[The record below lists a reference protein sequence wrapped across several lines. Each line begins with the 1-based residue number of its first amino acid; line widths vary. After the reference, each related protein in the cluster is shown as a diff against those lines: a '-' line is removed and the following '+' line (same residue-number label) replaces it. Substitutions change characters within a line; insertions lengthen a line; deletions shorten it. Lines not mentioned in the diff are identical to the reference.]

1 MPYRVVGS
9 ATLVPVSEQPSLPGP
24 HDMRASNGDRERF
37 AKVLHDAMAEG
48 RLTVTELEERLD
60 QVYAARTF
68 GELEP
73 LVRDL
78 PNQQLVAYQ
87 ASLPQPVTATDPA
100 RVGGRGTSSS
110 AVAIMSGSERKG
122 HWTIPPTFNAFA
134 MMGGVE
140 IDLTQ
145 ATFEAAETVI
155 HAFTIMGG
163 IEITV
168 PPDVTVYVTGS
179 GFMGGFSNTV
189 RTQAPPGSPVV
200 RITGMA
206 IMGGVE
212 VKPPKKPKKNKE
224 IQEG

>member
-1 MPYRVVGS
+1 M
-9 ATLVPVSEQPSLPGP
+9 SEQPHLPGP
-24 HDMRASNGDRERF
+24 QEMRASNADRERF

-60 QVYAARTF
+60 HVYAARTF

-87 ASLPQPVTATDPA
+87 SPLPQPAPSTHPT

-122 HWTIPPTFNAFA
+122 PWTIPPTFNAFA
-134 MMGGVE
+134 LMGGVE
-140 IDLTQ
+140 IDLTY
-145 ATFEAAETVI
+145 ATFEAQETTI
-155 HAFTIMGG
+155 QAFALMGG

-179 GFMGGFSNTV
+179 GFMGGFGNSI
-189 RTQAPPGSPVV
+189 RTQGPPGSPIV

-206 IMGGVE
+206 IMGGVD
-212 VKPPKKPKKNKE
+212 VRPPKKPKNKKQKE
-224 IQEG
+224 IEEG